1 MPADATGPAAALTT
15 LLATMLQAQL
25 DAFPEYATRLGL
37 DTGAQAARRSRLDAS
52 AAPALAAYIGRL
64 RGFAQALRG
73 IEAQG
78 LDAMQRIDR
87 DAVLFHAEVLL
98 EGARLLPQGA
108 PTDFQPY
115 VVTQLSGAY
124 QSLPDLLCT
133 KHPLQTAAD
142 AEAFLA
148 RLQAFGPAL
157 HDEAARIQADAA
169 AGVAPPAFV
178 LDTTL
183 RQLQT
188 LLDTP
193 AARSPIV
200 KALAQG
206 THQRAIAGDWE
217 AAATAQVQQSLQPAV
232 QSLMAVLQR
241 LHGTATDEAGVCKL
255 PGGDAWY
262 AQAIVAQ
269 TTTRKSPHGLPKGEY
284 RSAQHEGSPGSAD
297 EIHRVGLDQ
306 VAEITA
312 RIDTALRAQGWN
324 DGSVAARLAALAQD
338 ERYIYPNDA
347 RGKARLLDELRTL
360 VAEMQARLPEMF
372 DPLPRAG
379 LEVRGVP
386 PEIEAGAPRGYY
398 TAGPADGS
406 RPGAFYANLR
416 DTRDWK
422 RWYAPSFAYHEG
434 VPGHHLQIAL
444 ALETEGISMMRR
456 TLWFAAYGEGWALY
470 AEQLADEMGFYDR
483 NPMGRVG
490 YLQSMLFRAAR
501 LVVDTGLHARRW
513 TRQQAIAY
521 LVSAVG
527 ETVNRA
533 TAEVDRY
540 CVMPAQALSYKIGH
554 LRWQQLRMA
563 AQARLGAA
571 FDLRRFHSDTLRW
584 GAMPLDLLDQL
595 G

>member
-1 MPADATGPAAALTT
+1 MSPNGRPKGSYRSAQHEGTPVTVHPATELNDLLETT
-15 LLATMLQAQL
+15 LQAQL
-25 DAFPEYATRLGL
+25 DTFPEAATRLGL
-37 DTGAQAARRSRLDAS
+37 DGGVHASRRSRLNAAS
-52 AAPALAAYIGRL
+52 ADALAAYIEHQ

-73 IEAQG
+73 IDTQA

-87 DAVLFHAEVLL
+87 DAVLWHTDAML
-98 EGARLLPQGA
+98 EGARQLPQGA
-108 PTDFQPY
+108 PLDGQPY

-133 KHPLQTAAD
+133 KHRLDSAD
-142 AEAFLA
+142 DARAFLA
-148 RLQAFGPAL
+148 RLAAFGPTL
-157 HDEAARIQADAA
+157 RDEAARIEADAA
-169 AGVAPPAFV
+169 AGVLPPAFV

-183 RQLQT
+183 RQLQRLQGT
-188 LLDTP
+188 
-193 AARSPIV
+193 AAADSPIV
-200 KALAQG
+200 RALAQR
-206 THQRAIAGDWE
+206 TQAAQIAGDWAVQ
-217 AAATAQVQQSLQPAV
+217 AAELVLQSLQPAV
-232 QSLMAVLQR
+232 RALMDMLQR
-241 LHGTATDEAGVCKL
+241 LRTRASDDAGVWKL
-255 PGGDAWY
+255 PGGEAWY
-262 AQAIVAQ
+262 ASAIAMQ
-269 TTTRKSPHGLPKGEY
+269 TTTRMG
-284 RSAQHEGSPGSAD
+284 AD
-297 EIHRVGLDQ
+297 EIHDVGLEQ
-306 VAEITA
+306 VAELTA
-312 RIDTALRAQGWN
+312 RIDSVLRMQGFAA
-324 DGSVAARLAALAQD
+324 GSVAERLAALSRD
-338 ERYIYPNDA
+338 ERYVYPNDA
-347 RGKARLLDELRTL
+347 AGKALLLQELRAL

-398 TAGPADGS
+398 SAGPADGS

-470 AEQLADEMGFYDR
+470 AEQLADEMGMYER

-513 TRQQAIAY
+513 TRQQAIDY

-527 ETVNRA
+527 ETVSRA
-533 TAEVDRY
+533 SAEVDRY

-554 LRWQQLRMA
+554 LRWQQLRAA
-563 AQARLGAA
+563 AQARPGSA
-571 FDLRRFHSDTLRW
+571 FDLRRFHGDTLRW
-584 GAMPLDLLDQL
+584 GAMPLAMLDEL
-595 G
+595 P

>member
-1 MPADATGPAAALTT
+1 MTVHPATELNDLLETT
-15 LLATMLQAQL
+15 LQAQL
-25 DAFPEYATRLGL
+25 DTFPEAATRLGL
-37 DTGAQAARRSRLDAS
+37 DGGAYASRRSRLDAAS
-52 AAPALAAYIGRL
+52 ADALAAYIERQ

-73 IEAQG
+73 IDTRA

-87 DAVLFHAEVLL
+87 DAVLWHTDAML

-108 PTDFQPY
+108 PLDGQPY

-124 QSLPDLLCT
+124 GSLPDLLCT
-133 KHPLQTAAD
+133 QHPLDTADD
-142 AEAFLA
+142 ARAFLA
-148 RLQAFGPAL
+148 RLAAFGPSMR
-157 HDEAARIQADAA
+157 DEAARFEADAA
-169 AGVAPPAFV
+169 AGVLPPAFV

-183 RQLQT
+183 RQLHR
-188 LLDTP
+188 LHDTAP
-193 AARSPIV
+193 ADSPIV
-200 KALAQG
+200 LALGQRTQTAQ
-206 THQRAIAGDWE
+206 IAGDWAAE
-217 AAATAQVQQSLQPAV
+217 AAALVQQGLQPAV
-232 QSLMAVLQR
+232 QVLVTLLQR
-241 LHGTATDEAGVCKL
+241 LRTHATDDAGVWKL
-255 PGGDAWY
+255 PGGEAWY
-262 AQAIVAQ
+262 ASAIAMQ
-269 TTTRKSPHGLPKGEY
+269 TTTRM
-284 RSAQHEGSPGSAD
+284 SAE
-297 EIHRVGLDQ
+297 EIHAVGLAQ
-306 VAEITA
+306 VAELSA
-312 RIDTALRAQGWN
+312 RIDTVLRAQGFTA
-324 DGSVAARLAALAQD
+324 GSVAERLAALSKD
-338 ERYIYPNDA
+338 ERYVYPNDA
-347 RGKARLLDELRTL
+347 AGKALLLQELRAL

-398 TAGPADGS
+398 SPGPADGS

-456 TLWFAAYGEGWALY
+456 SLWFAAYGEGWALY
-470 AEQLADEMGFYDR
+470 AEQLADEMGMYDA

-513 TRQQAIAY
+513 TRQQAIDY

-527 ETVNRA
+527 ETVSRA
-533 TAEVDRY
+533 SAEVDRY

-554 LRWQQLRMA
+554 LRWQQLRA
-563 AQARLGAA
+563 ASQARLGSA
-571 FDLRRFHSDTLRW
+571 FDLRRFHGDTLRW
-584 GAMPLDLLDQL
+584 GAMPLAMLDPL
-595 G
+595 P